1 MSITKTLKRLLSV
14 SASESEMR
22 RKALAECLDEI
33 YVCEALNNYDR
44 RNKLVLHAL
53 SMALELGMNAG
64 VRIDAKEQEWPVVFI
79 ELPTGQVSWHIKQHA
94 NEWDGHSTD
103 EKYKRCDEYSRLVN
117 MQ

>member
-1 MSITKTLKRLLSV
+1 MK
-14 SASESEMR
+14 

-33 YVCEALNNYDR
+33 HVCEALESYGQ
-44 RNKLVLHAL
+44 RNKLVLVAMTLAL
-53 SMALELGMNAG
+53 DLGMNAG
-64 VRIDAKEQEWPVVFI
+64 VRIDPKEQEWPVVFI
-79 ELPTGQVSWHIKQHA
+79 DLPTGQVSWHIKQYG